1 MIVIVVSV
9 SNFVV
14 SLVNNVFVFTRR
26 IGVIN
31 SFIVLN
37 RFIKLIF
44 VVSVVSESSCVGI
57 VQNIGCTV
65 INSIVVIYSVT
76 IVIIGESSSDRLI
89 LMFVVSNVSVA
100 ILRRSSV
107 LSEQRGISQV
117 LNKVVIYGMAVIIDV
132 VKFIFVFSNVVI
144 WVGRKKINS

>member
-14 SLVNNVFVFTRR
+14 LLVNNVFVFMCR

-31 SFIVLN
+31 LFIVLN

-44 VVSVVSESSCVGI
+44 VVSVVLESSCVGI
-57 VQNIGCTV
+57 VQNIGCMV
-65 INSIVVIYSVT
+65 INLIVVIYSVM
-76 IVIIGESSSDRLI
+76 IVIIGESSLDRLI
-89 LMFVVSNVSVA
+89 LMFVVSNVSVV
-100 ILRRSSV
+100 ILCCLLV
-107 LSEQRGISQV
+107 LLEQCGISQV
-117 LNKVVIYGMAVIIDV
+117 LNKVVIYGMVVIIDV

-144 WVGRKKINS
+144 WVGRKKINL

>member
-1 MIVIVVSV
+1 MRFIRRVKIISESMIVIVVSV

-57 VQNIGCTV
+57 V
-65 INSIVVIYSVT
+65 
-76 IVIIGESSSDRLI
+76 
-89 LMFVVSNVSVA
+89 
-100 ILRRSSV
+100 
-107 LSEQRGISQV
+107 
-117 LNKVVIYGMAVIIDV
+117 
-132 VKFIFVFSNVVI
+132 
-144 WVGRKKINS
+144 